1 MEKRPRGRPQKF
13 KTTEALNQAIE
24 VFWSHGY
31 EGTSLSNLT
40 SALNMNRPSI
50 YAAFGNK
57 ENLFKLST
65 EKYLDEHLGFI
76 DEAMNEKNIFIA
88 FNMLFKKQIELIYT
102 GKGCL
107 LVNTA
112 LSCNPMND
120 AIKTMLNEYRKTI
133 EGKFRKRIQLA
144 QLKKEVGTKESPAAM
159 AKYIA
164 SIYQGLSVQAAGGAT
179 SKELEVVVNI
189 ALSPFA

>member
-31 EGTSLSNLT
+31 EGASLSNLT

-57 ENLFKLST
+57 ENLFKLSA

-76 DEAMNEKNIFIA
+76 DEAMNEKSIFIA
-88 FNMLFKKQIELIYT
+88 FNMLFKKQIELIYKR
-102 GKGCL
+102 KGCL

-112 LSCNPMND
+112 LSCNPMNN
-120 AIKTMLNEYRKTI
+120 AIKTMLSEYRKTI

-164 SIYQGLSVQAAGGAT
+164 SIYQGLSVQAASGAT
-179 SKELEVVVNI
+179 SKELEAVVNI